1 MISSY
6 FVFVVGGL
14 GHMDKYVL
22 PLVLEGQDSVFD
34 MVINKS
40 GISFVNFRHLTN
52 VTIFMVKNILEI
64 LARKFLTYSSLF

>member
-1 MISSY
+1 
-6 FVFVVGGL
+6 
-14 GHMDKYVL
+14 MDKYVL